1 MTDRLTTEEIQDLR
15 AKSAAATKGPWNSN
29 WLMVDAGES
38 EPDCL
43 TGVAECFDAQ
53 DADLIATMRNTLDR
67 LLDELL
73 EHRER
78 EAAEIAVA
86 NALGGLKWTEANP
99 QRPPVIDVRMPMP
112 KETDR

>member
-1 MTDRLTTEEIQDLR
+1 MTARLTDDEIRKLR
-15 AKSAAATKGPWNSN
+15 YYR
-29 WLMVDAGES
+29 DACVHSPEWR
-38 EPDCL
+38 L
-43 TGVAECFDAQ
+43 TFMGIPMDTA
-53 DADLIATMRNTLDR
+53 LDR